1 MKSQIIVYATTLARI
16 ELITKSMFYLL
27 TTSILISLVIFIG
40 LLKKKKNKK
49 VEATLNIIF
58 TLVSV
63 LITIFLFYVSF
74 KSYL

>member
-1 MKSQIIVYATTLARI
+1 MKSQIIVCATTLVKI
-16 ELITKSMFYLL
+16 ELTNKSMFYLL